1 MTNAAPAQTGRPA
14 RPPRFGERAPRFFA
28 RSSVNPRF
36 AFDTVAG
43 RYVALAFLSGD
54 VGADA
59 EAVRKLAARRDLF
72 DDDRCALFVVA
83 PADGADGG
91 ALQAGLRV
99 FYDDGEQVSGL
110 FGGPEAHGVWL
121 LDPTLRVLTRTPA
134 DALESLFQWMESAPP
149 PEAHAGV
156 AAAWA
161 PVLLAPRIFEPEFC
175 RVLIDYYRRIGGEP
189 SGFMREVDGRT
200 VLMHDRTHKRREDVM
215 VEEPGLAAAARQR
228 IADRLIPQ
236 IQDAFQFKAT
246 RMERYLV
253 ARYHAEDQ
261 GFFRAHRDNTTSG
274 TAHRRFAVTINLNA
288 EDYAGGELRF
298 PEYGRRTYKP
308 PTGGAVVFSCSL
320 LHEATPVTSG
330 ERFAFLPFLYDEAG
344 AEIRE
349 RNAALVEGGSNYR
362 K

>member
-1 MTNAAPAQTGRPA
+1 MTDAAPAPTDRPPRA
-14 RPPRFGERAPRFFA
+14 PRFGERAPRFIA
-28 RSSVNPRF
+28 RSNVNPRF

-43 RYVALAFLSGD
+43 RYVVLAFLSG
-54 VGADA
+54 
-59 EAVRKLAARRDLF
+59 EATGDEALVRRLAGRRDLF
-72 DDDRCALFVVA
+72 DDERCALFVVA
-83 PADGADGG
+83 PAEGSEAG

-99 FYDDGEQVSGL
+99 FYDDQASVSAL
-110 FGGPEAHGVWL
+110 FGGSDACGVWL
-121 LDPTLRVLTRTPA
+121 LDPTLRVLTRSDAAAA
-134 DALESLFQWMESAPP
+134 DGLLAWLESAPP
-149 PEAHAGV
+149 PEVHAGV
-156 AAAWA
+156 PGWA

-200 VLMHDRTHKRREDVM
+200 VLLHDRAHKRREDVM
-215 VEEPGLAAAARQR
+215 VEDARLAAAARQR
-228 IADRLIPQ
+228 IVDRLVPQ
-236 IQDAFQFKAT
+236 IEDAFQFRAT

-253 ARYHAEDQ
+253 ARYDAGDQ

-274 TAHRRFAVTINLNA
+274 TAHRRFAVTLNLNA
-288 EDYAGGELRF
+288 GDYQGGELRF
-298 PEYGRRTYKP
+298 PEFGRRTYKP

-344 AEIRE
+344 AALRE
-349 RNAALVEGGSNYR
+349 RNAALVEGGSGYR

>member
-1 MTNAAPAQTGRPA
+1 MTEAAPAGIADAPRA
-14 RPPRFGERAPRFFA
+14 PRFGERAPRFLA
-28 RSSVNPRF
+28 RSNVNPRF

-43 RYVALAFLSGD
+43 RYVLLVFLSGD
-54 VGADA
+54 WDADRA
-59 EAVRKLAARRDLF
+59 AVEAVAGRRDLF
-72 DDDRCALFVVA
+72 DDDRCVAFVVA
-83 PADGADGG
+83 PSEGHDAG
-91 ALQAGLRV
+91 ALHAKLRV
-99 FYDDGEQVSGL
+99 FFDDGGQLSAL
-110 FGGPEAHGVWL
+110 FGGEGARGAWL
-121 LDPTLRVLTRTPA
+121 FDPGLRLLVRTPA
-134 DALESLFQWMESAPP
+134 SEITDIFAWLERAPSP
-149 PEAHAGV
+149 DGHAGV
-156 AAAWA
+156 TGWA

-175 RVLIDYYRRIGGEP
+175 RALIDYYRQVGGRP

-200 VLMHDRTHKRREDVM
+200 VLLHDRTHKRREDVT
-215 VEEPGLAAAARQR
+215 VEDPRLAAAARQR
-228 IADRLIPQ
+228 IVDRLAPQ

-253 ARYHAEDQ
+253 ARYDAGDQ

-274 TAHRRFAVTINLNA
+274 TAHRRFAVTLNLNA
-288 EDYAGGELRF
+288 GDYEGGELRF

-344 AEIRE
+344 AAIRE
-349 RNAALVEGGSNYR
+349 RNAALVEGGSGYR